1 MSLAIQKRFAGR
13 SDSLRGEL
21 WSAAVYLCSPTHS
34 SAVQSH
40 PVSDPSTTAEQ
51 IGRLRTALADRY
63 LVESA
68 LGAGGMATVYLAR
81 DIRHDREVAIKVLHV
96 DLAGSIEHDRF
107 VQEIR
112 LAASLTHPHVLP
124 LYDSGE
130 ADGILYFVM
139 PVMRGQT
146 LRDRL
151 REEGRLSVDAAARI
165 GADVADALDYAH
177 RQGVVHRD
185 IKPEN
190 ILLHEGHA
198 VVADF
203 GIAKALAAAQ
213 ETGALTRVGVM
224 IGTPAY
230 MSPEQAAG
238 EPLDGRSD
246 LFALGCVLFES
257 LTGEPAFT
265 ASSAAAVIS
274 RRFVYT
280 PPNVTAS
287 RADVPASLAQLVEQ
301 LLAREVE
308 SRPATAGAV
317 VSVLRNPSGAD
328 STHASF
334 PAPAANSIAVLPFV
348 NMSADADNEYFS
360 DGLTEEIITDLS
372 NVRALRVTSRA
383 SCMQHKGSTKG
394 PRDIGRVLGVRYLL
408 SGSVRRAGSALRIAS
423 QLVDA
428 TMDQQLWGDKFSGT
442 MDEVFDLQERVSR
455 AIVAALG
462 LTLNADEDRRL
473 GARGITHARA
483 YELYLQARAEMRGM
497 GMANDNWVDLLE
509 RAVAIEGDV
518 PTLRGLQLWGELSR
532 LKLGLGDPSQIG
544 DIEQRALALVEV
556 APDAPFGYAALGYAA
571 IERGDM
577 ADAVLRLREAIERDP
592 TDSDSRYWLICAL
605 GYAGLLHDAAVATA
619 ELVVRDPLS
628 PQTPIISILVP
639 FFSGE
644 IEGTIAGLQRA
655 VAASP
660 SDFGGR
666 WILAYALT
674 ITGAL
679 DAAQVQVDW
688 MLGVAPEVPYV
699 VQSDALL
706 RVARGDLADGLAL
719 VANLDLKP
727 LDAHLTF
734 HVAEVFAM
742 AGEIARGID
751 VLALAVQKGFTPA
764 DFIARHNPFMQP
776 LRSHARFA
784 EIVRDAEARSA
795 AIARRVRVG

>member
-1 MSLAIQKRFAGR
+1 MSIIDRL
-13 SDSLRGEL
+13 
-21 WSAAVYLCSPTHS
+21 
-34 SAVQSH
+34 
-40 PVSDPSTTAEQ
+40 TTA
-51 IGRLRTALADRY
+51 LSDRY
-63 LVESA
+63 RVDRE
-68 LGAGGMATVYLAR
+68 LGAGGMATVYLAHDLKHER
-81 DIRHDREVAIKVLHV
+81 DVAIKVLHV

-112 LAASLTHPHVLP
+112 LAARLTHPHVLP

-151 REEGRLSVDAAARI
+151 REDGRLSVDAATRI

-177 RQGVVHRD
+177 RHGVVHRD

-213 ETGALTRVGVM
+213 ETSALTRVGEM

-230 MSPEQAAG
+230 MSPEQVAG

-265 ASSAAAVIS
+265 GSSAAAVLS
-274 RRFVYT
+274 RRFVHT
-280 PPNVTAS
+280 PPNITAT

-317 VSVLRNPSGAD
+317 VSALRHPAGAE
-328 STHASF
+328 STLASL

-383 SCMQHKGSTKG
+383 SSMQHKGSTKG
-394 PRDIGRVLGVRYLL
+394 PQDISRVLGVRYLL
-408 SGSVRRAGSALRIAS
+408 SGSVRRAGSALRIAA

-428 TMDQQLWGDKFSGT
+428 TLDQQLWGDKFSGT

-462 LTLNADEDRRL
+462 ITLNADEDRRL

-483 YELYLQARAEMRGM
+483 YELYLQARAEMHGM
-497 GMANDNWVDLLE
+497 GMANDDWVELLE

-518 PTLRGLQLWGELSR
+518 PTLRGLRLWGDVSR
-532 LKLGLGDPSQIG
+532 LKLGVGDPSQIG
-544 DIEQRALALVEV
+544 DIEKRALVLVQV
-556 APDAPFGYAALGYAA
+556 APDAPVGYAALGYAA

-577 ADAVLRLREAIERDP
+577 ADAVLRLREAIARDP
-592 TDSDSRYWLICAL
+592 TDSDSRFWLICAL
-605 GYAGLLHDAAVATA
+605 GYAGLLYDAAVATA
-619 ELVVRDPLS
+619 ELVACDPSS
-628 PQTPIISILVP
+628 PQTPIISVLVP

-644 IEGTIAGLQRA
+644 IEGTITLLARA
-655 VAASP
+655 VATSP
-660 SDFGGR
+660 NDFGGR
-666 WILAYALT
+666 WDLAYALT

-679 DAAQVQVDW
+679 DAAKVHVDW
-688 MLGVAPEVPYV
+688 MLGAAPEVPYV

-706 RVARGDLADGLAL
+706 RVARGDVAGGLAL
-719 VANLDLKP
+719 VADLDLTP
-727 LDAHLTF
+727 FDAHLTF
-734 HVAEVFAM
+734 HIAEVFAM

-751 VLALAVQKGFTPA
+751 VLALAVQKGFTPV
-764 DFIARHNPFMQP
+764 DFIERHNPFMEP

-784 EIVRDAEARSA
+784 EIVRDAEEKSA
-795 AIARRVRVG
+795 AIGRRVRVASSVGHGEDSGARFRSTPFP